1 MNFTKQIIGIDVS
14 KDTLHACFGSYD
26 TDNKKFF
33 TKIKEFRN
41 NKEGFKKLL
50 NWSDVQTNKRKDNQ
64 NTSVIFV
71 CEATGV
77 YHKNLLYF
85 LTSQNRLV
93 SVILPNKAK
102 AFSRTTNIKSKT
114 DRIDSRMLTEFG
126 LEKEL
131 KLWKDPNNI
140 LKELKQL
147 TRAIKTTKDKQTVVK
162 NQLHALD
169 HSYQPNELIRTMLME
184 ELAMHKKTVKK
195 YEKAI
200 KELIKSDELL
210 EQKINN
216 ILLAKRIGI
225 MSIVTVISETD
236 GFALI
241 ENAKQLAS
249 YAGMDVVHRESG
261 LYKGRTKISKK
272 GNSHIRSSLYM
283 PALSAIR
290 SNKKFNE
297 FYNRIVERRKI
308 PGIAI
313 IAVARKM
320 LLLIY
325 TLWKKNEAYDPN
337 YYRI

>member
-1 MNFTKQIIGIDVS
+1 MNITKQIIGIDVS
-14 KDTLHACFGSYD
+14 KDKLHACFGSYN
-26 TDNKKFF
+26 TDNKRFF

-50 NWSDVQTNKRKDNQ
+50 NWSYVQTNKNKENQ

-77 YHKNLLYF
+77 YHENLIYF
-85 LTSQNRLV
+85 LTSKNNLV

-102 AFSRTTNIKSKT
+102 AFSRTTDIKSKT
-114 DRIDSRMLTEFG
+114 DRIDARMLTEFG
-126 LEKEL
+126 IEKEL
-131 KLWKDPNNI
+131 KLWKNPNNI

-169 HSYQPNELIRTMLME
+169 HSYQPNELIKTVLME
-184 ELAMHKKTVKK
+184 ELAMHKKAIKK

-200 KELIKSDELL
+200 KELIKSDKSL

-216 ILLAKRIGI
+216 IILAKGIGI

-261 LYKGRTKISKK
+261 LYKGKTKISKK

-325 TLWKKNEAYDPN
+325 TLWTKNEAYDPN
-337 YYRI
+337 YCRV